1 MITVT
6 LPDGRRIDVQ
16 TNDPKRA
23 AQIAH
28 TYGRDNPKVQ
38 KSAKNTLAGI
48 GGNYL
53 EGILP
58 GASEFVR
65 GAREVVVNAVQAPFS
80 DKVDFRP
87 MDAYNQGR
95 AFQKARNNAAL
106 QQHPTASAIAQ
117 TGGLASSLLLPAA
130 KVAQGAS
137 LAQKAVAGAKTAGAY
152 GLLSGAMSSDKDTL
166 TGKAT
171 DAISSG
177 ALSSTLGAGL
187 PVAFKAAGTL
197 AAPFRP
203 LAQPVFRMAGRGL
216 EGLADVLPK
225 GAGNW
230 ARKEGQ
236 ALARDPVNAAANHI
250 VDQDLRAAINPATN
264 RFFTPEEVADVVR
277 QRQARGIPAAPAD
290 VHESARRSFGAAARA
305 PGPAT
310 ARVRQMI
317 DRRQEQSSARMVQH
331 INDTLG
337 QTTNV
342 GQQAENLQQYAREAS
357 RPLYEISDAQPI
369 PLVQELQEL
378 FQRPSARDALGH
390 AGGIIKDEGLDPRE
404 LGLIEGPD
412 GIWELGNAPTMKAYD
427 YAKTA
432 LDDMVQPLSN
442 PMATSAE
449 RRGARGA
456 NTIRQRLLEIMD
468 GDGSG
473 PPGVHSPGTDIVPQG
488 PQGPA
493 GPAIEPPS
501 FPGLP
506 SPPPRPAA
514 GSDLPRLPTPG
525 APDPQPGNPFPV
537 PYEAPSQ
544 TVFPEMPPQAPQGPR
559 ESAIPPEGLNPFWK
573 PARDAYAGPIQ
584 AKQALELGKEA
595 VGDKADE
602 VTNAFSEVTGLNRDF
617 FRLGH
622 RSGMAGDIRKAED
635 GANVAAKIAGSEN
648 KRANL
653 KTVHGD
659 LADGLLERTLG
670 EHEAHQT
677 FRTIR
682 GNSATAD
689 RLAEMAAQGE
699 QAGAA
704 ASGVLQMVAGNP
716 LGGAVQALK
725 GIAAGQDLGAIKG
738 AVAEKLGDTDMSS
751 VLRTVEELAQERLR
765 RSQVERRITAG
776 TLQGGR
782 IIGSL
787 FGQGMIEPVE

>member
-16 TNDPKRA
+16 TDDPKRA

-28 TYGRDNPKVQ
+28 TYGRNNPKVER
-38 KSAKNTLAGI
+38 STKNTLGGIAG
-48 GGNYL
+48 L
-53 EGILP
+53 WAEGILP
-58 GASEFVR
+58 GASEFIR
-65 GAREVVVNAVQAPFS
+65 GAREVAVNAVQAPFS
-80 DKVDFRP
+80 DNVDFHP
-87 MDAYNQGR
+87 MDSYNKGR
-95 AFQKARNNAAL
+95 AFQRARNRAAV

-117 TGGLASSLLLPAA
+117 TGGLASSLLLPSA
-130 KVAQGAS
+130 KVVEGAS
-137 LAQKAVAGAKTAGAY
+137 LAGKALAGAKTAGAY

-166 TGKAT
+166 TGRAA

-177 ALSSTLGAGL
+177 ALSSVVGAGL
-187 PVAFKAAGTL
+187 PVALKAAGTL
-197 AAPFRP
+197 AAPIRP
-203 LAQPVFRMAGRGL
+203 LSQPVTRIAGRGL
-216 EGLADVLPK
+216 EGLADVLPS
-225 GAGNW
+225 GLSNW

-236 ALARDPVNAAANHI
+236 QLSRDPIQAAANNI
-250 VDQDLRAAINPATN
+250 VDQDLRAAINPATGK
-264 RFFTPEEVADVVR
+264 FFTPEEVAEAVR

-290 VHESARRSFGAAARA
+290 VHESARRSFGSAARS

-310 ARVRQMI
+310 AAVRAAI

-331 INDTLG
+331 INETLG

-342 GQQAENLQQYAREAS
+342 GQQAEDLQRYAREAS

-378 FQRPSARDALGH
+378 FQRPSARDALAN
-390 AGGIIKDEGLDPRE
+390 AGGIIKDEGIDPRE
-404 LGLIEGPD
+404 LGLIEGAD
-412 GIWELGNAPTMKAYD
+412 GIWELGKTPTMKAYD

-442 PMATSAE
+442 PMASSAE

-473 PPGVHSPGTDIVPQG
+473 PRVHQAPEGLPQG
-488 PQGPA
+488 PG
-493 GPAIEPPS
+493 AIQPTPQAPEA

-506 SPPPRPAA
+506 KPPPQAA
-514 GSDLPRLPTPG
+514 TDLPRLPAPG

-544 TVFPEMPPQAPQGPR
+544 RIFPEAPPQAPQGPR

-584 AKQALELGKEA
+584 AKQALELGKEK

-602 VTNAFSEVTGLNRDF
+602 VTNAFNEVTGLNQDF

-622 RSGMAGDIRKAED
+622 RSGLAGDVRKAED
-635 GANVAAKIAGSEN
+635 GANVAARIAGSEN

-689 RLAEMAAQGE
+689 RLAEMAGQGE
-699 QAGAA
+699 RAGNT

-725 GIAAGQDLGAIKG
+725 GFASGRNEGAIKG
-738 AVAEKLGDTDMSS
+738 EVARKLGDTDMAS
-751 VLRTVEELAQERLR
+751 VLRTVEEIAQERLR
-765 RSQVERRITAG
+765 RSQVDRRVTAG
-776 TLQGGR
+776 TLKGGR
-782 IIGSL
+782 IVGSL
-787 FGQGMIEPVE
+787 FGQGMIERAE